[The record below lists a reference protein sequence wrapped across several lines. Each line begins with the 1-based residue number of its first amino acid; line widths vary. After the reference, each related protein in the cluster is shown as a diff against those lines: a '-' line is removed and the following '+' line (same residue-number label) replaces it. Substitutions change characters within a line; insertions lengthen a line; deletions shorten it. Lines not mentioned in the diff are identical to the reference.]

1 MLIYNANRISGKISF
16 VVCISQQIKKENEHF
31 KSSKAYKIWDKY
43 RKDKKTEKKSKEIKY
58 IDEIKVALISDQFT
72 HDSFKFEFEV
82 IEISPENWF
91 EKFEKEKPDLF
102 FCESTWHGYCNGQNG
117 VWRGKIEKYDLPEDN
132 RAILLEILNYCK
144 SNNIPTIC

>member
-1 MLIYNANRISGKISF
+1 MTKNYKNEYLSKKYELFELENQLEKLENENNNLKSKY
-16 VVCISQQIKKENEHF
+16 QQIKKENEHF

-58 IDEIKVALISDQFT
+58 IAEIKVALISDQFT

-91 EKFEKEKPDLF
+91 EKFEKEKKLF
-102 FCESTWHGYCNGQNG
+102 WAFP
-117 VWRGKIEKYDLPEDN
+117 KK
-132 RAILLEILNYCK
+132 
-144 SNNIPTIC
+144 